1 MDPKHNHDKPKT
13 NQETRE
19 HNKSNAGHQAQ
30 PGQRE
35 GHQTVAVVGGVAANS
50 ELRAALTYARFAPLV
65 LATMHLSWG
74 VGFLAGCAKHGPPVA
89 AVAAL
94 AHRAGPRSRAA

>member
-1 MDPKHNHDKPKT
+1 MGPKHNHDKPKT

-35 GHQTVAVVGGVAANS
+35 GHQT
-50 ELRAALTYARFAPLV
+50 EQ
-65 LATMHLSWG
+65 
-74 VGFLAGCAKHGPPVA
+74 KK
-89 AVAAL
+89 
-94 AHRAGPRSRAA
+94 RSGMSRE